1 MIINVYKPRGWTSN
15 DVVQKIK
22 HSCGLKKVGHAGTL
36 DPLAEG
42 VLVVLTDADTKRQSE
57 FMALRKEYLVKAVFG
72 YSSDSYDLGT
82 TVYVSGKGLADTLT
96 REALSTKL
104 VNYIGKIHQQVPA
117 YSAVH
122 IDGQRLYKLAR
133 GDLSPADLPLPYK
146 EVEIFDINVCS
157 FKNNEQLN
165 YPELNGNEKDVFTTA
180 ELLVKCGK
188 GTYIRSLVR
197 DIGKD
202 LVCGAVVVS
211 LLRTCVGQ
219 YTSRDSVDLPSVLK
233 SNCPNN

>member
-22 HSCGLKKVGHAGTL
+22 HSCRIKKVGHAGTL

-42 VLVVLTDADTKRQSE
+42 VLVVLTDDDTKRQDE
-57 FMALRKEYLVKAVFG
+57 FMTLRKEYLVKIAFG
-72 YSSDSYDLGT
+72 LSSDSYDLGT
-82 TVYVSGKGLADTLT
+82 TVCVSGKELADKLT
-96 REALSTKL
+96 REALSTTL
-104 VNYIGKIHQQVPA
+104 VKYIGKIRQQVPA

-122 IDGQRLYKLAR
+122 VDGQRLYKAAR
-133 GDLSPADLPLPYK
+133 VDLSLTNLSLPYK
-146 EVEIFDINVCS
+146 EVEIFDIKICS

-165 YPELNGNEKDVFTTA
+165 YPEFDGGGENAFTTA

-202 LVCGAVVVS
+202 LGCGAVAVS

-219 YTSRDSVDLPSVLK
+219 YTSQDSVALPSVLK
-233 SNCPNN
+233 SICT